1 MPKKVF
7 ISYSWDSEEHQDWIA
22 NLVATLRKYGIQ
34 ADFDASEVQHNLYQM
49 MVEKI
54 RTYDKILVVVTKR
67 YTEKANNFSGGVGT
81 ETKLLLDYFA
91 NNESKIVVIRR
102 EQCDVPF
109 YLRGY
114 EYIDLNVE
122 TRAAIE
128 SLVRKINDMP
138 KYNLPSVGSNAISVK
153 SKQVTGFDFD
163 NLIPDLRVATQ
174 QGKDEYLKEEFEVA
188 NKTISDLL
196 QQTKQR
202 NPDLTFEVEKREVN
216 EPSGTSVLEGGIF
229 KHQINHYSVYTYSVN
244 YQGKEAYYKIWLS
257 VTDNGAV
264 GKGIFG
270 SNDRPLFGRG
280 QEFNSFQMWVY
291 VSSSS
296 SRLQLTYN
304 PVWGNNSITNG
315 KELGEFVFKN
325 LIDAIRR

>member
-1 MPKKVF
+1 MPKRVF

-138 KYNLPSVGSNAISVK
+138 KYNLPSVGPNAISVK

-163 NLIPDLRVATQ
+163 NLIPDLRVATP
-174 QGKDEYLKEEFEVA
+174 QGKDEYLKEELYLPKKAPNNDKAKAYLVSRGIDENIIQECIDNDLIYQDYPNNNVVFVGYDN
-188 NKTISDLL
+188 NKNARYAMCRGT
-196 QQTKQR
+196 
-202 NPDLTFEVEKREVN
+202 N
-216 EPSGTSVLEGGIF
+216 ESR
-229 KHQINHYSVYTYSVN
+229 YM
-244 YQGKEAYYKIWLS
+244 KEA
-257 VTDNGAV
+257 T
-264 GKGIFG
+264 G
-270 SNDRPLFGRG
+270 SHKAFPT
-280 QEFNSFQMWVY
+280 V
-291 VSSSS
+291 
-296 SRLQLTYN
+296 
-304 PVWGNNSITNG
+304 
-315 KELGEFVFKN
+315 
-325 LIDAIRR
+325 